1 MANRPGTSPEEG
13 SASARAAR
21 LPAGV
26 DAESVT
32 WSFTT
37 SRGPGGQNVNKRAT
51 RAELRIAI
59 AALPLDEG
67 GRERLARMASH
78 QITDAGELVLAGQS
92 HRSQEMNK
100 DECVDRLRTLLA
112 AAKKVPRKR
121 RPTKP
126 TRGAKERRLSAKKH
140 RGEIKR
146 ARREEE

>member
-1 MANRPGTSPEEG
+1 MANRPGTSPDEG
-13 SASARAAR
+13 SASDRAAR

-26 DAESVT
+26 DPEAVT
-32 WSFTT
+32 WSFNT

-51 RAELRIAI
+51 RAELRVAV
-59 AALPLDEG
+59 AALPLDAA

-78 QITDAGELVLAGQS
+78 QITEAGELVLASQS

-100 DECVDRLRTLLA
+100 DECVDRLHTLIA
-112 AAKKVPRKR
+112 AAKKAPKKR

-126 TRGAKERRLSAKKH
+126 TRGAKERRLTAKKH